1 MEVQTRDFGTV
12 VLEELKTIKFVEPIF
27 GFEEYDEFVLLSE
40 SEFGEGILWLQSL
53 EEPDLCF
60 IITDPRL
67 TYPDYHPE
75 LTPGVKEKLSSKG
88 IKDPVFWTIAVL
100 REEFANSTIN
110 LKSPV
115 LIDSETRYA
124 AQVILEEDYPIR
136 APLMPQ
142 EGGAQDA
149 GLDKEKR

>member
-1 MEVQTRDFGTV
+1 
-12 VLEELKTIKFVEPIF
+12 
-27 GFEEYDEFVLLSE
+27 
-40 SEFGEGILWLQSL
+40 
-53 EEPDLCF
+53 
-60 IITDPRL
+60 
-67 TYPDYHPE
+67 
-75 LTPGVKEKLSSKG
+75 
-88 IKDPVFWTIAVL
+88 VL

>member
-1 MEVQTRDFGTV
+1 MNTIEVQTRDFGTV

-100 REEFANSTIN
+100 R
-110 LKSPV
+110 
-115 LIDSETRYA
+115 
-124 AQVILEEDYPIR
+124 
-136 APLMPQ
+136 
-142 EGGAQDA
+142 
-149 GLDKEKR
+149 